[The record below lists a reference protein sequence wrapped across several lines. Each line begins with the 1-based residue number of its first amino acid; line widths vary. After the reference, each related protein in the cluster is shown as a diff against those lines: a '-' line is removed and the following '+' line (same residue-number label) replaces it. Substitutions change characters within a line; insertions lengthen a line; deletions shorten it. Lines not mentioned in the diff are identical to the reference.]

1 MLGVNRR
8 VYAQVMYTVKYVHVY
23 CCLAEYQYRCMQ
35 CFVINMVLMMHKE
48 NDTPT
53 YTQYFPLHL
62 FIMVLRNI
70 YSLMGEGL

>member
-1 MLGVNRR
+1 
-8 VYAQVMYTVKYVHVY
+8 
-23 CCLAEYQYRCMQ
+23 
-35 CFVINMVLMMHKE
+35 MHKE

-70 YSLMGEGL
+70 YSLLGEGL